1 MPIESAGVSV
11 LDHGLLYGDG
21 VFETLRVYDGVV
33 FELDGHLKR
42 LCRSLSLISLD
53 VGLDTSLAIGLGQDA
68 LTAAIYATLQAN
80 NLSNAYVRVT
90 VTRGVGEPGL
100 DPALCNTPT
109 VLVLARPF
117 KPYTESSIK
126 VALVKTN
133 RNLATAINPAIK
145 SLNFLNN
152 ILARIEAKGSMAQ
165 EALMVNVRGHIS
177 ECTVSN
183 IFFAKDSVLYTP
195 ALSCG
200 ILDGV
205 TRAVALKLA
214 RKEGIET
221 RQGEYFPATLY
232 RAGEVFVTNTSMEIM
247 PVHSVD
253 DVAYAIGP
261 VTTALRNSFTAY
273 RDACVKRGRPR

>member
-1 MPIESAGVSV
+1 MPIESATVSI
-11 LDHGLLYGDG
+11 LDHGFLYGDG

-33 FELDGHLKR
+33 FELEEHLKR
-42 LCRSLSLISLD
+42 LYRSLSLIGLDISLD
-53 VGLDTSLAIGLGQDA
+53 IGLGQDA
-68 LTAAIYATLQAN
+68 LTAAIHATLQAN

-100 DPALCNTPT
+100 DPALCSTPT
-109 VLVLARPF
+109 VIVLARPF
-117 KPYTESSIK
+117 KPHIESSIK

-133 RNLATAINPAIK
+133 RNLATAINPGIK

-152 ILARIEAKGSMAQ
+152 ILARIEAKGAMAQ

-195 ALSCG
+195 SLSCG

-205 TRAVALKLA
+205 TRGLVLKLA

-247 PVHSVD
+247 PVHRVD
-253 DVAYAIGP
+253 DVTYPIGP
-261 VTTALRNSFTAY
+261 VTAALRNSFAAY